1 MTETRKSRFSRRTVM
16 AMGAVSG
23 AGALAVLGGMAS
35 TDEAAAA
42 GDGTLALA
50 ALRRGITYLGMDGLD
65 FWPIVASQRLYEDI
79 TGVKLSAS
87 GRLFAPLLL
96 PVGSAIIEISA
107 SYQTQPIIEISKR
120 PLFSG
125 TTGTAPVQV
134 FQKSMQLSPGGP
146 FASTEQISPA
156 VVLAADATY
165 MVSAFLTP
173 GSAIFGV
180 RVGYRPPTQSFVP
193 FAGANPRFLNTQASG
208 GPLVSGV
215 TRTVQTGLPGA
226 RSAVFNL
233 NVVGP
238 AGNGSI
244 ACFPGGG
251 AVSTVPVI
259 RYSTGETIQNLVI
272 ARIAGNGT
280 LSFRA
285 RGGSTNAFADLIG
298 YLM

>member
-1 MTETRKSRFSRRTVM
+1 MSDTRASKFSRRAVM

-23 AGALAVLGGMAS
+23 VGALAVLGGVAS
-35 TDEAAAA
+35 VDEAAAA
-42 GDGTLALA
+42 ADSGLALA
-50 ALRRGITYLGMDGLD
+50 ALRRGITYLGIDGLD
-65 FWPIVASQRLYEDI
+65 FWPIVASERLYEDI
-79 TGVKLSAS
+79 TGVKLSSS

-96 PVGSAIIEISA
+96 PVGSAVVEISA

-125 TTGTAPVQV
+125 TPGTAPVQV
-134 FQKSMQLSPGGP
+134 FQKSMQISPGGP

-156 VVLAADATY
+156 VVLAANATY
-165 MVSAFLTP
+165 LVSAFLTP

-180 RVGYRPPTQSFVP
+180 RVGYRPPTQSFLP
-193 FAGANPRFLNTQASG
+193 FTGANHRFLNTQASG
-208 GPLVSGV
+208 GKLVPGV
-215 TRTVQTGLPGA
+215 TRTVQTGLSGA

-233 NVVGP
+233 NVAAP

-251 AVSTVPVI
+251 AVSTTPVI
-259 RYSTGETIQNLVI
+259 RYSAGETIQNLVI
-272 ARIAGNGT
+272 ARIASNGT

-285 RGGSTNAFADLIG
+285 SGASTHAFADLIG
-298 YLM
+298 FLI